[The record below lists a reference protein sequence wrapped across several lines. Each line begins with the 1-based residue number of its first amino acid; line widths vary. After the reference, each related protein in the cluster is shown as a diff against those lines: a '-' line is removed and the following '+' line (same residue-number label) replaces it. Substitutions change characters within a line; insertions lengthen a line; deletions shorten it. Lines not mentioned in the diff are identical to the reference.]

1 MRRRGTDLDPGGR
14 SWLDGEE
21 PQPSIP
27 RRRRSL
33 RKRTPTDCAA
43 LTRTVVFITENAQA
57 AVEAESPEEDA
68 LLALFELAQTA
79 AGTNGAAEGPPVP
92 PRGGAVTRGGA
103 ARGGGRGPRS
113 TSAHTPG
120 VPGHP
125 HGGGRGGLRSR
136 IESHAAAG
144 PGPSAGFAV
153 PPGMLAP
160 APAGA
165 GPGFPYPGLAMG
177 LPPAMVANLQRLRGR
192 PCARHVYIAS
202 LIHAKQHL
210 QQYQQALL
218 VREAQLG
225 HGVHKQAYQQLLEMR
240 GAQLAQLAQLGP
252 LSKAMQ
258 AGLAEQLMY
267 GAAAAAGAWSAAGM
281 LPRGGYRAG
290 DPGSLAAGLHDAQ
303 AGAFLGKAPPP
314 DAYGPLANGVSPPD
328 AGGQRNGG
336 VSDALMPPPIMPL
349 NGAGGGPPLV
359 HKLMNGAAHLGP
371 NGAMAD
377 GGLRVAP
384 RQGLGD

>member
-1 MRRRGTDLDPGGR
+1 LGYFAPRNRATRPRTD
-14 SWLDGEE
+14 
-21 PQPSIP
+21 P
-27 RRRRSL
+27 RPLSL
-33 RKRTPTDCAA
+33 
-43 LTRTVVFITENAQA
+43 VSQ
-57 AVEAESPEEDA
+57 EAESPEEDA